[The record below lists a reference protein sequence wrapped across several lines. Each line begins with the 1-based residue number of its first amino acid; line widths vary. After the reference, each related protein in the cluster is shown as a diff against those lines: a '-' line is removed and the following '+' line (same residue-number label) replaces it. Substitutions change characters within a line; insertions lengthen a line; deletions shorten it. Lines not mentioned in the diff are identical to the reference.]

1 MSQKMVKAVAV
12 AAVLALAMAGSAC
25 STSTGGAGSGS
36 SGGALK
42 AGPGVDVATKTITL
56 GVLTP
61 LTGVAAVIGKPL
73 TDGQKSYF
81 QWLDAHGGI
90 DGWKVQLS
98 VDDSK
103 YDAQTEVQDYGQL
116 INSVLFLGQ
125 SLGSP
130 TTQAIES
137 EAQSAGVLIGTA
149 AQDSAFV
156 NQQVNAVIGTPY
168 AIDVANAMYYV
179 SQHKPG
185 AKLGFIYQNDAYG
198 ADGLKGFD
206 AGVSAYH
213 LDKVAQQT
221 YNATDTVFTS
231 QVLAMKNAGAN
242 VVMLTAL
249 PTPAATMVATAASM
263 GYTPQWIFQAPAWSE
278 YLMSSTGG
286 PGGTPTAVA
295 PALQGVWVL
304 GYEAQWGDTKV
315 PGMSQFLA
323 VHQQYDPAQVPDI
336 YYIYGY
342 ALGVMERDVLA
353 KAIANKDLSR
363 PGVLNAKLHLGT
375 VDFGGLLPA
384 ADYTPALG
392 PADRETV
399 ISQISATAPGYLQQI
414 QPYFESSAAREM
426 TFAGA

>member
-1 MSQKMVKAVAV
+1 MPRKA
-12 AAVLALAMAGSAC
+12 LNALAMAAALALAGTAC
-25 STSTGGAGSGS
+25 STSTGG
-36 SGGALK
+36 SGGASAGGSFK

-73 TDGQKSYF
+73 TDGQNDYF
-81 QWLDAHGGI
+81 QWVDAHGGI
-90 DGWKVQLS
+90 DGWKVKLT
-98 VDDSK
+98 VEDTK

-116 INSVLFLGQ
+116 VDRVAFLGQ

-137 EAQSAGVLIGTA
+137 EAQAAGILVGTA

-156 NQQVNAVIGTPY
+156 DQQVNAVIGTPY
-168 AIDVANAMYYV
+168 AIDAANAMYYV
-179 SQHKPG
+179 SQHKAG

-198 ADGLKGFD
+198 TDGLKGVD
-206 AGVSAYH
+206 AGVSAYR

-231 QVLAMKNAGAN
+231 QVLAMKNAGAT

-249 PTPAATMVATAASM
+249 PTPAATIVATAASM
-263 GYTPQWIFQAPAWSE
+263 GYTPQWIFQLPAWSE
-278 YLMSSTGG
+278 YLMSSTGA
-286 PGGTPTAVA
+286 PGGTPT
-295 PALQGVWVL
+295 PAAGSLAGVWVL
-304 GYEAQWGDTKV
+304 GYEAQWGDSSIA
-315 PGMSQFLA
+315 GMSQFLA
-323 VHQQYDPAQVPDI
+323 VHQQYDPTQVPDV
-336 YYIYGY
+336 YYLYGY
-342 ALGVMERDVLA
+342 ALGVMEKDVLA
-353 KAIANKDLSR
+353 KAIASKDLSR

-375 VDFGGLLPA
+375 VDFGGLLPN

-399 ISQISATAPGYLQQI
+399 ISQISTSAPGYLQQI
-414 QPYFESSAAREM
+414 QPYFTSSAARDM
-426 TFAGA
+426 TFAP